1 MDSHFPRKSGA
12 ARLPWQMAEALVL
25 VIGLLTALRA
35 QPAAL
40 APEKVKA
47 AAAFSPPAAAPGE
60 AVELR
65 LSLEILKGWHIYSP
79 DFEGTGNPTK
89 LTVESGLLEAAG
101 SLQFPSPAV
110 KEDKVLNE
118 TLRTHEGKA
127 EYRWRHKI
135 KPESPAGKHDVRIKL
150 FYQACTDAIC
160 DLPKKVELHAPLEV
174 LAQAAA
180 PAPGNG
186 PSTGEKPLGGV
197 GEAPADNPSKKILDL
212 DSLLGKEAPKGGL
225 GGPAKEAAPG
235 SKLIQWSLRVEP
247 QTLRRGL
254 KGLLKAGYQIAP
266 GWHIYAPDH
275 AATGE
280 KTRIDLDPE
289 LALPAGPLE
298 LDPPAQVKE
307 NALKEME
314 RRLEG
319 SGEIRVPF
327 VLKPAAAPGNLELK
341 AAIRYQLCT
350 EKECQPPETS
360 ELAVQVKV
368 SGEEPIQNPAPLR
381 GGPPPEDG
389 FWFFI
394 LSAIGWGLF
403 TLLMPCTYPMIP
415 ITISYFTKQADLRKA
430 SAMPMALCYGAGIVA
445 DFILIGVLVGPVI
458 MTFAQKWY
466 FNLLLGLLFVIFAL
480 SLFGLYEI
488 RLPSSF
494 LGLSARASRQ
504 GGYAGVFFLG
514 ATLVITS
521 FTCTAPFVGNLL
533 GTGAQAKSIP
543 AIILGMAVFGAT
555 MAAPFAALALFPT
568 VLKKLPKTGEWMQ
581 TLKVGLGFL
590 ELAASFKFFSNVDVV
605 FQWQILPRELFLFIW
620 AAIAFAAAIFLLGMV
635 PLKAE
640 KPASIGPLQLAI
652 ALAVLIFGAYC
663 AYGAMGHRMDWIM
676 QAIAPNYSGEPVFGQ
691 APKGGAQGGGFPWSF
706 VKDDFEGG
714 LAQARKEGKRAL
726 VNWTGVT

>member
-1 MDSHFPRKSGA
+1 MDSDFPRTSRA
-12 ARLPWQMAEALVL
+12 ARLPSRLAEAFVL
-25 VIGLLTALRA
+25 AIGLTTALQP
-35 QPAAL
+35 QPA

-60 AVELR
+60 AAELR

-79 DFEGTGNPTK
+79 DFEGTGKPTRV
-89 LTVESGLLEAAG
+89 TVESGLLEAAG

-118 TLRTHEGKA
+118 TLRYHVGKV
-127 EYRWRHKI
+127 EFRWRHKI
-135 KPESPAGKHDVRIKL
+135 KPEAPAGKHDLRIKL
-150 FYQACTDAIC
+150 YYQACTDATC
-160 DLPKKVELHAPLEV
+160 DLPRTIELQAPLEV

-180 PAPGNG
+180 PDPA
-186 PSTGEKPLGGV
+186 SKLSAGEKPLGGV
-197 GEAPADNPSKKILDL
+197 GEAPAQNPPKKILDL
-212 DSLLGKEAPKGGL
+212 EDLLGKKAPPGGL
-225 GGPAKEAAPG
+225 GGLGKEAAPG
-235 SKLIQWSLRVEP
+235 SKPIQWSLRVETQP
-247 QTLRRGL
+247 LRRGAN
-254 KGLLKAGYQIAP
+254 GLLKAGYQIAP
-266 GWHIYAPDH
+266 GWHVYSPDH

-280 KTRIDLDPE
+280 KTRIDLDPL

-298 LDPPAQVKE
+298 LDPPARRKE
-307 NALKEME
+307 NALKEIE
-314 RRLEG
+314 SRLEG
-319 SGEIRVPF
+319 SGEIKVPF
-327 VLKPAAAPGNLELK
+327 VLKPAAAPGELELK

-350 EKECQPPETS
+350 EKECQPPETA

-368 SGEEPIQNPAPLR
+368 SGEEPLQ
-381 GGPPPEDG
+381 GGPPQEDG

-466 FNLLLGLLFVIFAL
+466 FNLLLGLLFIIFAL
-480 SLFGLYEI
+480 SLFGLFEI

-521 FTCTAPFVGNLL
+521 FTCTAPFVGTLL

-676 QAIAPNYSGEPVFGQ
+676 QAIAPNYSGERGR
-691 APKGGAQGGGFPWSF
+691 ALPWSF
-706 VKDDFEGG
+706 VKDDFEAG